1 MTKYRLRDTS
11 HQKVIYECEVE
22 ADSEAEAIKK
32 ADWIEISNDLEY
44 NNIETLIEEGENDDK
59 SKD

>member
-44 NNIETLIEEGENDDK
+44 NNIEVNLIERRIK
-59 SKD
+59 CKK